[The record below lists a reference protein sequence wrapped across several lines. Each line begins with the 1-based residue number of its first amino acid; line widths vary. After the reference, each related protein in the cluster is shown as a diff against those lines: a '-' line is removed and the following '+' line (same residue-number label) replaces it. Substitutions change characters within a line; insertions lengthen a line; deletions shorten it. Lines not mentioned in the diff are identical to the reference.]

1 MKISHI
7 YFDVYGTLL
16 DFHSI
21 EKELKEIT
29 FDQNVSRLWRE
40 KQVEYTR
47 LLTIADKYIPFKEIS
62 QNALIY
68 TFKKN
73 KIKYNQELI
82 DTLLLKYKSLTPF
95 QDVLETLLILQKEK
109 IPMSILSNGDLDDLE
124 DNLNTRGMSSY
135 FKNLLSAQQVKK
147 YKIHPSVYQYA
158 VESAGIS
165 KENILFVSANPW
177 DILGAKWFGFNTFW
191 LNRERNIFEELG
203 ISSDFTGESMFDILK
218 ILKISLV
225 MI

>member
-7 YFDVYGTLL
+7 FFDVYGTLL

-29 FDQNVSRLWRE
+29 FDQTVSSLWRE

-47 LLTIADKYIPFKEIS
+47 LLTIADRYIPFKEIS
-62 QNALIY
+62 RNALVY

-73 KIKYNQELI
+73 KIKFNQELI

-109 IPMSILSNGDLDDLE
+109 IPMSILSNGDFDDL
-124 DNLNTRGMSSY
+124 DYNLKARGMSSY
-135 FKNLLSAQQVKK
+135 FKNILSAEQVKK

-158 VESAGIS
+158 MESAGVS
-165 KENILFVSANPW
+165 KESILFVSANPW
-177 DILGAKWFGFNTFW
+177 DICGAKWFGFNTFW
-191 LNRERNIFEELG
+191 LNRERVIFEELG
-203 ISSDFTGESMFDILK
+203 VSSDFTGESMFDILK
-218 ILKISLV
+218 ILKINLV